1 MFKVGSLVAKST
13 LSKLSIGKSVS
24 TAGKSVGSVV
34 AKTTLGAVKLP
45 FSSLLKMSS
54 SIVPMMGS
62 AVLGGLFLLFK
73 LMQ

>member
-13 LSKLSIGKSVS
+13 LSKLSIG

-73 LMQ
+73 LM